1 MQTLGNTSAIKQCCR
16 YIDEDLNRCFTPDIL
31 RNAKPPSAAV
41 ASASTPAGGDGDA
54 GPAGVLEASVEK
66 KRAHA
71 MAGAFNEQSIDLC
84 IDFHNTNS
92 ASCCLI
98 VSRWSDVFALQCAS
112 HMVAE
117 AKKAFPSRKV
127 SIWAPAPCPSPT
139 PGTTPG
145 VPWPTSSSKKS
156 PFANV
161 GQSTKS
167 DIGIEIGPQH
177 HGTLEAWTVE
187 LGEVLVKAALDFTE
201 RFQSGVELSSSGLP
215 LTAAI
220 HQDLLGAD
228 FQKLNIGDPTF
239 TMLDGSGKV
248 LTWDGE
254 RECYPAFV
262 NEQAYY
268 TKGTAFYACNR
279 HVLDLP
285 PIKRKTEGCVEC
297 PP

>member
-156 PFANV
+156 PFVRAT
-161 GQSTKS
+161 SEMC
-167 DIGIEIGPQH
+167 IGI
-177 HGTLEAWTVE
+177 V
-187 LGEVLVKAALDFTE
+187 
-201 RFQSGVELSSSGLP
+201 SG
-215 LTAAI
+215 A
-220 HQDLLGAD
+220 
-228 FQKLNIGDPTF
+228 KLNLRT
-239 TMLDGSGKV
+239 TNLR
-248 LTWDGE
+248 T
-254 RECYPAFV
+254 
-262 NEQAYY
+262 
-268 TKGTAFYACNR
+268 T
-279 HVLDLP
+279 
-285 PIKRKTEGCVEC
+285 
-297 PP
+297 